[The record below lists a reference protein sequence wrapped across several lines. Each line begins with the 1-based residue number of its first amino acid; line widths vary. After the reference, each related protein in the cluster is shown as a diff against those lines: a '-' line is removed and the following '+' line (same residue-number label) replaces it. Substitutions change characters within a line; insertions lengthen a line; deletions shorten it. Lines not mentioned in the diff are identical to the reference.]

1 VTKKKDSDAQRSGK
15 SRDSEAKARG
25 ADSGAKRIGPDSET
39 RLGEKTRR
47 LIEESE
53 RYGAHNYHP
62 LPIVIESGEGAW
74 VTDVEGRRYLDCL
87 SAYSAVNQ
95 GHCHPKIIAALK
107 AQADRVTLTS
117 RAFHNDRMGGFL
129 RKLCELSSMEMAL
142 PMNSGAEAVETALKA
157 ARKWGYQHRGV
168 PEDEAEIIVVA
179 ENFHGR
185 TISIVSFSSEAQ
197 YRDGF
202 GPFTPGFR
210 TIPFGDLAALRGAI
224 TSKTVAFLMEP
235 IQGEAGILMPPAG
248 FLADAADLC
257 RANGV
262 LVIWDEIQ
270 SGLGRTGKLFA
281 YEHDGERAKPDLL
294 VLGKALSGGV
304 YPVSA
309 VVGRSEVLGTFR
321 PGDHGST
328 FGGNPLACAV
338 GTAALDALVDEG
350 MVENSAR
357 LGWKLAEGLR
367 AIRSPH
373 IAEVRARGLWAG
385 IEIRAESGPARPF
398 CLKLL
403 ERGVLAKD
411 TRTQVIRIAP
421 PLVIGEAELAFLFEA
436 LRGVLV

>member
-1 VTKKKDSDAQRSGK
+1 MD
-15 SRDSEAKARG
+15 
-25 ADSGAKRIGPDSET
+25 I
-39 RLGEKTRR
+39 GEKTRAI
-47 LIEESE
+47 IEECE

-95 GHCHPKIIAALK
+95 GHRHPKIIAALR

-129 RKLCELSSMEMAL
+129 RKLCELSAMEMAL

-157 ARKWGYQHRGV
+157 ARKWGYLKKGV
-168 PEDEAEIIVVA
+168 PEGEAEVIVVA

-210 TIPFGDLAALRGAI
+210 TIPFGDLAALQGAI
-224 TSKTVAFLMEP
+224 TPKTVAFLMEP
-235 IQGEAGILMPPAG
+235 IQGEAGILIPPAG
-248 FLADAADLC
+248 FLAEAAKLC

-281 YEHDGERAKPDLL
+281 YEHDGAGAKPDLL

-309 VVGRSEVLGTFR
+309 VVGRSEVLGVFR

-338 GTAALDALVDEG
+338 ASAALDALVDEG
-350 MVENSAR
+350 MVENSER
-357 LGWKLAEGLR
+357 LGRALAEGLR
-367 AIRSPH
+367 ALRSPH
-373 IAEVRARGLWAG
+373 IAAVRARGLWAG
-385 IEIRAESGPARPF
+385 VEIGEASGPARPF

-421 PLVIGEAELAFLFEA
+421 PLVVGEAEVSFLLEVLAE
-436 LRGVLV
+436 VLV

>member
-1 VTKKKDSDAQRSGK
+1 MEIGK
-15 SRDSEAKARG
+15 
-25 ADSGAKRIGPDSET
+25 
-39 RLGEKTRR
+39 KTRK

-74 VTDVEGRRYLDCL
+74 VTDVEGKRYLDCL

-95 GHCHPKIIAALK
+95 GHRHPKIIAALR

-117 RAFHNDRMGGFL
+117 RAFHNDRMGPFL
-129 RKLCELSSMEMAL
+129 RKLCELSDMELAL

-157 ARKWGYQHRGV
+157 ARKWGYEKKGV
-168 PEDEAEIIVVA
+168 PPGEAEIIVAA

-185 TISIVSFSSEAQ
+185 TISIVGFSTEAQ

-210 TIPFGDLAALRGAI
+210 VVPFGDLEALHHAI
-224 TSKTVAFLMEP
+224 TPKTVAFLCEP
-235 IQGEAGILMPPAG
+235 IQGEAGIVIPAFG
-248 FLADAADLC
+248 FLAQAAELC
-257 RANGV
+257 RGSGV
-262 LVIWDEIQ
+262 LTIWDEIQ

-281 YEHDGERAKPDLL
+281 YQHDGVEAKPDLL

-309 VVGRSEVLGTFR
+309 VVGRSEVLGVFR

-338 GTAALDALVDEG
+338 ASAALDALVEEK
-350 MVENSAR
+350 MTENSER
-357 LGWKLAEGLR
+357 LGQKLAAGLR
-367 AIRSPH
+367 AIPSPH
-373 IAEVRARGLWAG
+373 VTAIRARGLWAG
-385 IEIRAESGPARPF
+385 IEIRVSSGPARFF
-398 CLKLL
+398 CLKLI
-403 ERGVLAKD
+403 EQGVLAKD

-421 PLVIGEAELAFLFEA
+421 PLVVGESEIAFLLEA
-436 LRGVLV
+436 LRVVLA